1 MLAWLAEGSMPRP
14 IPLPTLMAVGLGGR
28 DVDGYSLMWMAPESV
43 MSLLCAPDAPD
54 AKKKAALAA
63 LEHLRSENA
72 ATQQRV
78 SEPTAA
84 AVPKPEPKA
93 MIII

>member
-1 MLAWLAEGSMPRP
+1 
-14 IPLPTLMAVGLGGR
+14 
-28 DVDGYSLMWMAPESV
+28 MWMAPESV

-84 AVPKPEPKA
+84 APKPEPTA
-93 MIII
+93 MIALRRLSQPEPKPVIA

>member
-1 MLAWLAEGSMPRP
+1 M
-14 IPLPTLMAVGLGGR
+14 
-28 DVDGYSLMWMAPESV
+28 DGYSLMWMAPESV

-78 SEPTAA
+78 SNHCRRSQARA
-84 AVPKPEPKA
+84 KAVDT
-93 MIII
+93 